1 MRKYF
6 DNCDITSQSCTK
18 STKESYISS
27 FMNTYGVMFY
37 QGSLF
42 YLFSVVTMTIR
53 RAKDCIL
60 IECFIFVFVAN
71 CVCMMEMYVT

>member
-6 DNCDITSQSCTK
+6 DNCDMTSQSCTK
-18 STKESYISS
+18 STKESFIFHEYLRSHVLPREFI
-27 FMNTYGVMFY
+27 
-37 QGSLF
+37 LF
-42 YLFSVVTMTIR
+42 VSIVTMTIR

-60 IECFIFVFVAN
+60 IECFIFVFVAS